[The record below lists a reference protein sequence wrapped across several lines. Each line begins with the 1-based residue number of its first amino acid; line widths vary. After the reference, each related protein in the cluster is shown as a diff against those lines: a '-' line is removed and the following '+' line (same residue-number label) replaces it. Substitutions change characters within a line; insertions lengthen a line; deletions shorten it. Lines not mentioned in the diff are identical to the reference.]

1 MSITLGI
8 AALIEECSHG
18 CGLRPH
24 RCRSNR
30 IWQAEN
36 GPELESIFDFN
47 SSLTWILAL
56 TVAVVSLLPSAS
68 IAEPVEAHYDTPMLN
83 LGIGQVALDH
93 NSEHATRYGI
103 EYRAR
108 AYTRWK
114 LVPGVGVAVDDSGA
128 SFVYMDVRHHFWLD
142 DRWLIAPSFGVGF
155 LDDSEKVQLGSEV
168 EFRSG
173 LELGY
178 RFLGAYRLGIAYFHV
193 SNGGLSERNPG
204 AQVLQVS
211 LYTPLR
217 R

>member
-1 MSITLGI
+1 MKPPAVLTRMDLSLKD
-8 AALIEECSHG
+8 
-18 CGLRPH
+18 
-24 RCRSNR
+24 
-30 IWQAEN
+30 
-36 GPELESIFDFN
+36 IFAFN
-47 SSLTWILAL
+47 SSLAWILAL
-56 TVAVVSLLPSAS
+56 MIAFAALLPGAS
-68 IAEPVEAHYDTPMLN
+68 IAQPVEAHYDGPILN
-83 LGIGQVALDH
+83 VGIGQVGLDH
-93 NSEHATRYGI
+93 NSEHATRYGV

-128 SFVYMDVRHHFWLD
+128 SFVYMDVRHHFWFG

-155 LDDSEKVQLGSEV
+155 LDASEKVQLGSRV

-178 RFLGAYRLGIAYFHV
+178 RFHDAYRIGLAFFHV
-193 SNGGLSERNPG
+193 SNSGLSDRNPG

-211 LYTPLR
+211 LYIPLR